1 MFACD
6 RAKVILGVPRFHHV
20 ALLVGDTPVAVL
32 LEQTADPDT
41 VLQEVVRRIVAAGD
55 PQRIVLFGSRARYDN
70 SEDSDI
76 DLLVIEDSELPR
88 YKRSP
93 RYYHATC
100 GTFPARDIVVWT
112 PDEVREWESV
122 PNHFVTTAV
131 REGRVLYER
140 PG

>member
-1 MFACD
+1 MFVGVAPEL
-6 RAKVILGVPRFHHV
+6 AIFLGRRHDMEP
-20 ALLVGDTPVAVL
+20 

-41 VLQEVVRRIVAAGD
+41 VLQEVVARIVAAGD

-93 RYYHATC
+93 RY
-100 GTFPARDIVVWT
+100 
-112 PDEVREWESV
+112 
-122 PNHFVTTAV
+122 
-131 REGRVLYER
+131 
-140 PG
+140 

>member
-1 MFACD
+1 MLACD

-20 ALLVGDTPVAVL
+20 ALLVGDIPVAVL

-93 RYYHATC
+93 RY
-100 GTFPARDIVVWT
+100 
-112 PDEVREWESV
+112 
-122 PNHFVTTAV
+122 
-131 REGRVLYER
+131 
-140 PG
+140 

>member
-1 MFACD
+1 MFARD

-55 PQRIVLFGSRARYDN
+55 PQRIVLFGSRARSDN

-93 RYYHATC
+93 RY
-100 GTFPARDIVVWT
+100 
-112 PDEVREWESV
+112 
-122 PNHFVTTAV
+122 
-131 REGRVLYER
+131 
-140 PG
+140 

>member
-1 MFACD
+1 ME
-6 RAKVILGVPRFHHV
+6 P
-20 ALLVGDTPVAVL
+20 

-41 VLQEVVRRIVAAGD
+41 VLQEVVARIVAAGD

-93 RYYHATC
+93 RY
-100 GTFPARDIVVWT
+100 
-112 PDEVREWESV
+112 
-122 PNHFVTTAV
+122 
-131 REGRVLYER
+131 
-140 PG
+140 